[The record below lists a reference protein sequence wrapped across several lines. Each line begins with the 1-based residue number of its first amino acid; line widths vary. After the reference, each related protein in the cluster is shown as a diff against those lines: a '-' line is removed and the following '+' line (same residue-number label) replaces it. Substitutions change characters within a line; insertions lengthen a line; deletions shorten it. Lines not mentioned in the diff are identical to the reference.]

1 MNAERYNF
9 DNKAVFVD
17 PRTGMLGAGGLLTEP
32 GQPDRPEPLDMN
44 TATANDIFEYQQQL
58 DAFNNANA
66 NIANVKSLN
75 SKTLGEAG
83 KINQAALGAPGAA
96 GAKNKETLDKYFN
109 IAKDRR
115 YNEFQNWF
123 NERNAEEANNP
134 RNPYR
139 GKSINDLSPQ
149 ELINLRDDWR
159 DLKMQGAIDK
169 QSGPVGPKGPAGMPG
184 ELTDK
189 DIRDELSKRAMPVV
203 GSDGKLRYVDFD
215 DYDEMQKKK
224 GLPTV
229 AEMREAK
236 AKTGQTAFPN
246 QFSDKGVRQT
256 WDGQQHPDN
265 VFEQYSDKKQEIREL
280 EAAIARAKEIEGQA
294 APAAP
299 AAPATRRQPF
309 EHSRSKPSVAQT
321 AMDNM
326 AENELRD
333 GGFASVPQV
342 PLDMYPPEVPQDMYP
357 PEVPQ
362 DMYPP
367 EDEEDEIPAVPDYMY
382 GDGFFDPNAYHVD
395 DAGNFYSIYR

>member
-1 MNAERYNF
+1 
-9 DNKAVFVD
+9 
-17 PRTGMLGAGGLLTEP
+17 
-32 GQPDRPEPLDMN
+32 
-44 TATANDIFEYQQQL
+44 
-58 DAFNNANA
+58 
-66 NIANVKSLN
+66 
-75 SKTLGEAG
+75 
-83 KINQAALGAPGAA
+83 
-96 GAKNKETLDKYFN
+96 
-109 IAKDRR
+109 
-115 YNEFQNWF
+115 
-123 NERNAEEANNP
+123 
-134 RNPYR
+134 
-139 GKSINDLSPQ
+139 
-149 ELINLRDDWR
+149 
-159 DLKMQGAIDK
+159 MQGAIDR

-299 AAPATRRQPF
+299 VPQLHGVNPF
-309 EHSRSKPSVAQT
+309 DTVDPNPFVAQT

-342 PLDMYPPEVPQDMYP
+342 PLDMYP